1 MDDECRTW
9 QSTRWR
15 AAEEEDST
23 AHPVTNGG
31 RSWDQPRERLKRHGA
46 AALKDCELMAIV
58 LGTGYRG
65 HAVFEVARA
74 VVQAHPCEQLISMDV
89 SELAQL
95 KGIGSAKAG
104 VLVAGFEL
112 ARRGLQKGLGVLP
125 AISNPADAIPMVA
138 EIKDERKEHFICL
151 YLNARNQII
160 HKETVSI
167 GSLSAS
173 IVHPR
178 EVFLAAITHSA
189 ASIILAHNHPSG
201 DVSPSQDDIDL
212 THRLVRA
219 GDIMGIEIL
228 DHIIVASADFVSL
241 KSRGVI

>member
-1 MDDECRTW
+1 
-9 QSTRWR
+9 
-15 AAEEEDST
+15 
-23 AHPVTNGG
+23 
-31 RSWDQPRERLKRHGA
+31 
-46 AALKDCELMAIV
+46 
-58 LGTGYRG
+58 
-65 HAVFEVARA
+65 
-74 VVQAHPCEQLISMDV
+74 
-89 SELAQL
+89 
-95 KGIGSAKAG
+95 
-104 VLVAGFEL
+104 
-112 ARRGLQKGLGVLP
+112 VLP
-125 AISNPADAIPMVA
+125 AISNPADAIPMIS

-178 EVFLAAITHSA
+178 EVFLVAITHSA
-189 ASIILAHNHPSG
+189 ASLILAHNHPSG

-219 GDIMGIEIL
+219 GEIMGIEIL
-228 DHIIVASADFVSL
+228 DHIIVASTDFVSL

>member
-1 MDDECRTW
+1 M
-9 QSTRWR
+9 
-15 AAEEEDST
+15 
-23 AHPVTNGG
+23 
-31 RSWDQPRERLKRHGA
+31 
-46 AALKDCELMAIV
+46 
-58 LGTGYRG
+58 
-65 HAVFEVARA
+65 
-74 VVQAHPCEQLISMDV
+74 IS
-89 SELAQL
+89 
-95 KGIGSAKAG
+95 
-104 VLVAGFEL
+104 
-112 ARRGLQKGLGVLP
+112 
-125 AISNPADAIPMVA
+125 

-178 EVFLAAITHSA
+178 EVFLVAITHSA

-219 GDIMGIEIL
+219 GEIMGIEIL
-228 DHIIVASADFVSL
+228 DHIIVASTDFVSL

>member
-1 MDDECRTW
+1 
-9 QSTRWR
+9 
-15 AAEEEDST
+15 
-23 AHPVTNGG
+23 
-31 RSWDQPRERLKRHGA
+31 
-46 AALKDCELMAIV
+46 
-58 LGTGYRG
+58 
-65 HAVFEVARA
+65 
-74 VVQAHPCEQLISMDV
+74 
-89 SELAQL
+89 
-95 KGIGSAKAG
+95 
-104 VLVAGFEL
+104 
-112 ARRGLQKGLGVLP
+112 VLP
-125 AISNPADAIPMVA
+125 AISNPADAIPMIS

-178 EVFLAAITHSA
+178 EVFLVAITHSA

-219 GDIMGIEIL
+219 GEIMGIEIL
-228 DHIIVASADFVSL
+228 DHIIVASTDFVSL